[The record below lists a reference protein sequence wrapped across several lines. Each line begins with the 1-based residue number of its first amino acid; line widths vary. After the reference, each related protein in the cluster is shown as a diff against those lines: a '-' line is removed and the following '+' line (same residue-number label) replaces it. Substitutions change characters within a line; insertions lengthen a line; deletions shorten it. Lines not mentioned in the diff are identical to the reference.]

1 MKHELTKEIQGEY
14 SYVIGPYR
22 DPVLT
27 VKSGDTVVAHTVDAF
42 EQKITDESVKPS
54 SIATLPYVNPLVGPI
69 AVEGAEPGDA
79 LAVQVISID
88 PVGPQPRGVTCLQ
101 KYFGLLSPTASAL
114 SEPFP
119 EIVKMVEV
127 TTEGIVWD
135 EDIVFPYE
143 PFIGTIGTAP
153 KIEAV
158 NSLTPSNHG
167 GNMDLPDVA
176 PGSTIYLPVRAD
188 GGLLYLGDVH
198 ACQGDGELCGVAIEM
213 PARVEIKVELI
224 KNWTLDWPRLEDENR
239 IMSIGNS
246 KPLED
251 AVKIAYNDLVH
262 WMVDCYGFDKWDAY
276 FILTQVGRVRIANVV
291 DPLYTAGAWIDKRYL
306 KKGGK

>member
-1 MKHELTKEIQGEY
+1 M
-14 SYVIGPYR
+14 IGPYR

-176 PGSTIYLPVRAD
+176 PGSTIYLPVRA
-188 GGLLYLGDVH
+188 
-198 ACQGDGELCGVAIEM
+198 
-213 PARVEIKVELI
+213 
-224 KNWTLDWPRLEDENR
+224 
-239 IMSIGNS
+239 
-246 KPLED
+246 
-251 AVKIAYNDLVH
+251 
-262 WMVDCYGFDKWDAY
+262 
-276 FILTQVGRVRIANVV
+276 GRVFYLVMFMHVKVMASCAALPLRCLPCGDQGGAYKV
-291 DPLYTAGAWIDKRYL
+291 DLGLAAVRRRKPDNEYWQQQASRRRSKDRLQ
-306 KKGGK
+306 